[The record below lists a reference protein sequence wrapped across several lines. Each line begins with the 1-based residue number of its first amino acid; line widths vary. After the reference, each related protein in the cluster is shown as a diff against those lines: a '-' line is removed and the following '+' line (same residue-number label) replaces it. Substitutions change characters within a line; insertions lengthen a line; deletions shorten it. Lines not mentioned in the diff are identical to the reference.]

1 MVRLLCVIGTCA
13 CLAAGVVFA
22 YSAAQWRQSDPE
34 SVRLQ
39 SQLSVVEVFRQQEFQ
54 RAEACEQAISPLM
67 AQAQVLADILNPPVV
82 AVAREAESAS
92 VPGPLARTPSTS
104 LRAGSSAS
112 PRFRV
117 VAVSCY
123 PQRPERSMALIEP
136 TIGGEAKWAKE
147 GTPVGHFVVH
157 EIRQGL
163 VVLRNGEQRCELTVE
178 RNHVERSLVRD
189 VRPGSRQVSAAGLD
203 GTLMPETRSE
213 TDR

>member
-1 MVRLLCVIGTCA
+1 MMRLFYVIGACA
-13 CLAAGVVFA
+13 WLAAGVVLTRTTTQCRCGDPELDELRSRPGVMEVFQQQEDQRA
-22 YSAAQWRQSDPE
+22 RDAEAVTSPLLTQAGTLADYLDPPVPVMAEGAAEPNAGEIGLPSLAKEPVSPKAASAA
-34 SVRLQ
+34 
-39 SQLSVVEVFRQQEFQ
+39 
-54 RAEACEQAISPLM
+54 
-67 AQAQVLADILNPPVV
+67 
-82 AVAREAESAS
+82 
-92 VPGPLARTPSTS
+92 
-104 LRAGSSAS
+104 
-112 PRFRV
+112 FRV

-136 TIGGEAKWAKE
+136 TIGGDAKWVKE